1 MTVLRELWQFHEEG
15 RPPSDRRQVW
25 PWSGGVIVEG
35 DMPGGK
41 AVYHLDFHASELGFS
56 QREIGLSPEACGH
69 ETVR

>member
-1 MTVLRELWQFHEEG
+1 M
-15 RPPSDRRQVW
+15 W

-41 AVYHLDFHASELGFS
+41 AVYQLDFKASELAFS
-56 QREIGLSPEACGH
+56 QKEIGLSPEACGH